1 MMNKRTTDS
10 NLNAHL
16 LSKCVDRIVE
26 LYKLFGATAT
36 HYCFSDYDS
45 FDEFTIITYG
55 KAPNTSTITVP
66 IMDNGKERRF
76 IFATDHET
84 LVISGRTVTYNYFTC
99 MGELALNK
107 YNDEENENE
116 R

>member
-1 MMNKRTTDS
+1 MNKSTTDS

-26 LYKLFGATAT
+26 LYKQFGATAT

-55 KAPNTSTITVP
+55 KAPNTLTITVP

-76 IFATDHET
+76 IFATGHET

-99 MGELALNK
+99 MGELGLNSC
-107 YNDEENENE
+107 NNEENENE
-116 R
+116 

>member
-1 MMNKRTTDS
+1 MNKSTTNS
-10 NLNAHL
+10 SLNAHL

-26 LYKLFGATAT
+26 LYKQFGATAT

-55 KAPNTSTITVP
+55 KAPNTLTITVP

-99 MGELALNK
+99 MGELALNN